1 MMVFAALSLEDK
13 KMREYFVDFYLNKDT
28 INGACGHLSMPTLI
42 KEWLTPD
49 GHWKEPGGYHNFP
62 VSSILISAMALEK
75 NGYGIFNKYPALF
88 GSTHVMLKYSF
99 PNLRAPS
106 IGDTGPTTQS
116 AECLEIGLAMAE
128 KYGSQLT
135 GELTSAIN
143 VLINQ
148 NGYKRSSSD
157 YLGLLT
163 YLPTIQS
170 KNNII
175 YTWPRSGELDFA
187 KCYEQRNGMEKE
199 TGLMYAVQ
207 GATYNH
213 NHANGMS
220 MELYGAGTVMGPDPG
235 KGITY
240 EAPMHVKYY
249 AQWASHNTVVAGGI
263 SASTPYFKGGGGT
276 KKIGE
281 ISLAAMEPRAGKEAL
296 SPQCSFTDT
305 KYTDIVTNAKQQRT
319 MAIIRTS
326 ETSGYYVDI
335 YRSAHPKSN
344 EYLYHNIGKALKFLD
359 GKRAE
364 ISTKPAV
371 FPISKNPV
379 DPPGFSAIKSMQSI
393 EKTKENVVA
402 LFSVNQEENNK
413 TFMQVLFAGEGNR
426 VFYAGKAPQT
436 KTADIP
442 YRNLETP
449 TLIAR
454 QEGEAWTKP
463 FVAVYEPFKGENGH
477 SVDSILVIDKS
488 DPGRFT
494 AMLVKNKDNTNQY
507 IFQCTES
514 TPINSK
520 DNWKFKGNFGAVS
533 VQKNQLQ
540 YLYLGDGNEISFGDV
555 GLSAQAKNSSAHFEI
570 KDGVMTINCNQPTMI
585 SFPSTK
591 STKAYLTTTSE
602 KKALTITRIGNKI
615 TLTVQA
621 TKNGVI
627 SFE

>member
-1 MMVFAALSLEDK
+1 
-13 KMREYFVDFYLNKDT
+13 
-28 INGACGHLSMPTLI
+28 
-42 KEWLTPD
+42 
-49 GHWKEPGGYHNFP
+49 
-62 VSSILISAMALEK
+62 
-75 NGYGIFNKYPALF
+75 
-88 GSTHVMLKYSF
+88 
-99 PNLRAPS
+99 
-106 IGDTGPTTQS
+106 
-116 AECLEIGLAMAE
+116 
-128 KYGSQLT
+128 
-135 GELTSAIN
+135 
-143 VLINQ
+143 
-148 NGYKRSSSD
+148 
-157 YLGLLT
+157 
-163 YLPTIQS
+163 
-170 KNNII
+170 
-175 YTWPRSGELDFA
+175 
-187 KCYEQRNGMEKE
+187 MEKE

-249 AQWASHNTVVAGGI
+249 AQWAAHNTVVAGGI

-276 KKIGE
+276 KKIGA
-281 ISLAAMEPRAGKEAL
+281 ISLAAMEPRAGKEAV
-296 SPQCSFTDT
+296 SPECSFTDT
-305 KYTDIVTNAKQQRT
+305 RYVDIVTNAKQQRS

-335 YRSAHPKSN
+335 YRSAHPRSN
-344 EYLYHNIGKALKFLD
+344 EYLYHNVGSGLKFLD

-364 ISTKPAV
+364 LTMNSAE
-371 FPISKNPV
+371 FPISKEPL

-393 EKTKENVVA
+393 EKTRENVVA

-413 TFMQVLFAGEGNR
+413 TFMQVLFAGEDNR

-454 QEGEAWTKP
+454 QEGEALTKP

-477 SVDSILVIDKS
+477 SVDSIKVIDKS

-494 AMLVKNKDNTNQY
+494 ALLVKNKDNTNQY

-514 TPINSK
+514 APMHATN
-520 DNWKFKGNFGAVS
+520 NWKFKGNFGVVS

-540 YLYLGDGNEISFGDV
+540 YLYLGDGNEVSFGDFR
-555 GLSAQAKNSSAHFEI
+555 LSAKAKNSSAQFEI
-570 KDGVMTINCNQPTMI
+570 KNGIMTINCNQQTTI
-585 SFPSTK
+585 SLPDTK
-591 STKAYLTTTSE
+591 STKAYLTTSAG
-602 KKALTITRIGNKI
+602 KIGLTITRIGNKI
-615 TLTVQA
+615 TLTVPA
-621 TKNGVI
+621 TKNGI
-627 SFE
+627 ITFN